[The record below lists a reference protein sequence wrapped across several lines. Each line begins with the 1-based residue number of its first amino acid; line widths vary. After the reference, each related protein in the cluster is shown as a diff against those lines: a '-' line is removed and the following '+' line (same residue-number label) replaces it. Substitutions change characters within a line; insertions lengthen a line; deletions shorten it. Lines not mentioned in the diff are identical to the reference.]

1 MTQPGTFEAG
11 AWLVDDR
18 WSKAYA
24 LTGETHIGRGAGSSI
39 ILRDPVISRR
49 HASVVKHQDGY
60 MLQALGSA
68 GTKVNGVNVDTQCML
83 KEGDIVE
90 IAFTALRFTLM
101 APTGEMFVVTRDTPT
116 LIDRQEG
123 PTRAT
128 VKAAVVREPLWRRH
142 AFALFVGTVL
152 VLLVLA
158 FFSWFARPGN
168 PQ

>member
-1 MTQPGTFEAG
+1 MTAPDTLAAG

-49 HASVVKHQDGY
+49 HASVVRHQDGY

-68 GTKVNGVNVDTQCML
+68 GTKVNGVNVDTQCL
-83 KEGDIVE
+83 LREGDIIE
-90 IAFTALRFTLM
+90 IAFTALRFTMM
-101 APTGEMFVVTRDTPT
+101 APTGEMFVVGRDTPT
-116 LIDRQEG
+116 TIDRTEG

-128 VKAAVVREPLWRRH
+128 VKAPVILEPIWRRYS
-142 AFALFVGTVL
+142 FAILVAA
-152 VLLVLA
+152 VLLLLFLA
-158 FFSWFARPGN
+158 YSFARSGGV
-168 PQ
+168 Q